1 MVRSASVVAGGVL
14 GTLARWW
21 VGEAVP
27 SSPLGFPWGTLVVN
41 VTGAFMLGV
50 VGVVLIERVARIR
63 HLRGFLAIGLLGS
76 YTTFS
81 TMALEGVQL
90 IEARRLGLAAGYWIA
105 TLVVGQ
111 MAGVYGMWLGRLRIP
126 LRKETG

>member
-1 MVRSASVVAGGVL
+1 VVRSGSVVAGGIL

-21 VGEAVP
+21 IEGVFPPAP
-27 SSPLGFPWGTLVVN
+27 PGFPWGTLVIN
-41 VTGAFMLGV
+41 VTGAFALGV
-50 VGVVLIERVARIR
+50 VGVVLLERVTRSG
-63 HLRGFLAIGLLGS
+63 HLRTFLGIGLIGS

-90 IEARRLGLAAGYWIA
+90 IEARRLGLAVSYWIT
-105 TLVVGQ
+105 TLVLGQ

-126 LRKETG
+126 RWKET